1 MIAMRTQV
9 EHVRLRYDTA
19 VAASPQ
25 RAITVLAGPTSLASP
40 PVGRAGVVRVWIRLC
55 IDWIYDL
62 YYIWALWNT

>member
-1 MIAMRTQV
+1 MLLEGLSNLLTFNYTKFPMIAMRTQV

-40 PVGRAGVVRVWIRLC
+40 PVGRAGVVRV
-55 IDWIYDL
+55 
-62 YYIWALWNT
+62 

>member
-40 PVGRAGVVRVWIRLC
+40 PVGRAGVVRVCIRLC
-55 IDWIYDL
+55 ID
-62 YYIWALWNT
+62 